1 VGIDGILTRS
11 QELKRGL
18 LQMIDLH
25 THTFMSDGALVASE
39 LIRRASFLGYR
50 CIGITDH
57 ADSSNL
63 EAVVEAAKRAAEAVR
78 RHWAIR
84 VIPGVELTHSP
95 PAIIPEMIRE
105 ARRIGARLVIVHGET
120 IVEPVAEGTNSKA
133 ITGGADIIAHPGLI
147 SARDVSRAARKGIH
161 LEITVRKGHSLA
173 NGHVART
180 ALEAG
185 APLILGTDTHDP
197 GDLTTREEAER
208 VARGAGLRKGEIRRM
223 FANAERLAKRL
234 STGG

>member
-1 VGIDGILTRS
+1 
-11 QELKRGL
+11 
-18 LQMIDLH
+18 MIDLH
-25 THTFMSDGALVASE
+25 THTFMSDGVLVAAE
-39 LIRRASFLGYR
+39 LIRRAACLGYR

-63 EAVVEAAKRAAEAVR
+63 EAVVEGAKKAAENLR
-78 RHWAIR
+78 PHWPSK
-84 VIPGVELTHSP
+84 VSPGGELTHNP

-105 ARRIGARLVIVHGET
+105 ARRIGALLVIVHGET
-120 IVEPVAEGTNSKA
+120 IVEPVPEGTNSKA
-133 ITGGADIIAHPGLI
+133 ITGGADIIAHPGFI
-147 SARDVSRAARKGIH
+147 SARDAARAARKGVH
-161 LEITVRKGHSLA
+161 LEITARKGHSLA
-173 NGHVART
+173 NGHVAKT

-185 APLILGTDTHDP
+185 APLILGTDSHGP

-208 VARGAGLRKGEIRRM
+208 VARGAGLRPGDIRRI